1 MRSMHPI
8 RVYER
13 QGADLNVT
21 EDGLRSPHG
30 PSHRLALTVGKC
42 SGRDQFPDCVSKPTM
57 GFEPMTPALRERCSG
72 QLSYVGGRRS
82 LARRQGHRAV
92 LSDRPERVVG
102 DLPGVAIRVR
112 EDAGV
117 TTPRRLCGGAG
128 DGGARALSLGDHCVD
143 LLR

>member
-42 SGRDQFPDCVSKPTM
+42 SGRDQSGTNFPNCVSKPTM
-57 GFEPMTPALRERCSG
+57 GLVRAKPRCLSGIRGRLRPSC
-72 QLSYVGGRRS
+72 Y
-82 LARRQGHRAV
+82 
-92 LSDRPERVVG
+92 PERA
-102 DLPGVAIRVR
+102 DLRGER
-112 EDAGV
+112 G
-117 TTPRRLCGGAG
+117 L
-128 DGGARALSLGDHCVD
+128 
-143 LLR
+143 

>member
-42 SGRDQFPDCVSKPTM
+42 SGRDQ
-57 GFEPMTPALRERCSG
+57 SG
-72 QLSYVGGRRS
+72 TKSLTASPSRRWDS
-82 LARRQGHRAV
+82 N
-92 LSDRPERVVG
+92 P
-102 DLPGVAIRVR
+102 
-112 EDAGV
+112 
-117 TTPRRLCGGAG
+117 
-128 DGGARALSLGDHCVD
+128 
-143 LLR
+143 